1 MRTDLKLNYGA
12 LDAVSSRI
20 AAYYNALDDMEQ
32 ALKELKSV
40 LENQESEAV
49 EELSEKLK
57 STSLNLGNKKE
68 TLRQL
73 KQILDNYI
81 GDMEELVG
89 AISRNE
95 KVRADQYDIWYNIK
109 QIENPVDDLKKGVAS
124 AVRGN
129 SSWIPAKEEDYMRN
143 TRQKEE
149 RNYTKLENLRSGKL
163 TALANRMKTCVTDI
177 WDIYNN
183 YIKPFEEKDDD
194 YRKKLNA
201 IYKER
206 TSKEDKWD
214 NFWDSFTS
222 IAGSFLKSFAIAF
235 VGAFLVALAPGWLVV
250 GALVVLAVG
259 CVIMANVPEE
269 SVPNW
274 LKGAKQA
281 ADDVA
286 DKAVQVLEEGPI
298 VLVEDI
304 AQDFM
309 DKIQTPEGIAA
320 VAGETIGGF
329 AGGYAGTK
337 VKAKIKTKSPEV
349 EKIPEPEN
357 VEAEEII
364 SKRTE
369 GLDLE
374 AHPSNQKQLS
384 SKKMSEIKKK
394 IDNRTATKSE
404 YDAYKWNKKIKN
416 KRAKAVDEFWADEK
430 IRISQGKPTRKW
442 SPKQT
447 ADIMNGKRPKYN
459 GKTIQGHHT
468 YSVSEYPHLAGESKT
483 IYPATF
489 NEHFNGWHGGNW
501 KTSKPGKRINNISDF

>member
-1 MRTDLKLNYGA
+1 MRTDLKINYGA

-20 AAYYNALDDMEQ
+20 TAYYNALDDMEQ
-32 ALKELKSV
+32 ALNDLKSV

-49 EELSEKLK
+49 EELSAKLK
-57 STSLNLGNKKE
+57 STSVNLGNKKE

-73 KQILDNYI
+73 KQILDSYI

-89 AISRNE
+89 ATSRNE

-109 QIENPVDDLKKGVAS
+109 QIEGPVDDLKNGVAS
-124 AVRGN
+124 AAWGN

-149 RNYTKLENLRSGKL
+149 KNYTQLENLRSEKL
-163 TALANRMKTCVTDI
+163 VSLADRMKTCVTDI

-183 YIKPFEEKDDD
+183 YIKPFEETDDN
-194 YRKKLNA
+194 YKKKLNA

-214 NFWDSFTS
+214 NFWDGFTN

-286 DKAVQVLEEGPI
+286 DKAVQVLEEGPT

-349 EKIPEPEN
+349 EKVPEPEKTDMPE
-357 VEAEEII
+357 VREIEI
-364 SKRTE
+364 NGKKVILDDNTFDPNFVDKQGRTNIQRME
-369 GLDLE
+369 QGLAPIGKDGKSVNIHHIDQTD
-374 AHPSNQKQLS
+374 AGTV
-384 SKKMSEIKKK
+384 MEI
-394 IDNRTATKSE
+394 TATNHQKNYALLHTNTGQNPSKINRK
-404 YDAYKWNKKIKN
+404 AFNKWRRDYWKW
-416 KRAKAVDEFWADEK
+416 RASNV
-430 IRISQGKPTRKW
+430 G
-442 SPKQT
+442 
-447 ADIMNGKRPKYN
+447 
-459 GKTIQGHHT
+459 
-468 YSVSEYPHLAGESKT
+468 
-483 IYPATF
+483 
-489 NEHFNGWHGGNW
+489 
-501 KTSKPGKRINNISDF
+501 

>member
-1 MRTDLKLNYGA
+1 M
-12 LDAVSSRI
+12 
-20 AAYYNALDDMEQ
+20 
-32 ALKELKSV
+32 
-40 LENQESEAV
+40 ENQKSEAV
-49 EELSEKLK
+49 EELSAKLK
-57 STSLNLGNKKE
+57 STSVNLGNKKE

-73 KQILDNYI
+73 KKILDDYI

-89 AISRNE
+89 GKNRNE

-109 QIENPVDDLKKGVAS
+109 QIEGPVDDLKNGVAS
-124 AVRGN
+124 AAWGN

-163 TALANRMKTCVTDI
+163 VSLANRMKTCVTDI

-183 YIKPFEEKDDD
+183 YIKPFEETDDD
-194 YRKKLNA
+194 YKKKLNA

-214 NFWDSFTS
+214 NFWDSFTN

-286 DKAVQVLEEGPI
+286 DKAVQVLEEGPT

-349 EKIPEPEN
+349 RKKSEFDDFDPSNATTKQKGNYGEYKADDN
-357 VEAEEII
+357 LVNNKSLKEA
-364 SKRTE
+364 
-369 GLDLE
+369 GYDLE
-374 AHPSNQKQLS
+374 SIGRDVPTSPDDSIVKGIDGLYKNNNPN
-384 SKKMSEIKKK
+384 SEIK
-394 IDNRTATKSE
+394 
-404 YDAYKWNKKIKN
+404 YV
-416 KRAKAVDEFWADEK
+416 VDEAKFGSSK
-430 IRISQGKPTRKW
+430 L
-442 SPKQT
+442 
-447 ADIMNGKRPKYN
+447 
-459 GKTIQGHHT
+459 GKTKDGLQMSDDWLTGTKTGNNRILDAVNGDKK
-468 YSVSEYPHLAGESKT
+468 LASTIEKALKKGQVERVLTKVDSKGVT
-483 IYPATF
+483 TTF
-489 NEHFNGWHGGNW
+489 RLNAE
-501 KTSKPGKRINNISDF
+501 GKIIGTWP

>member
-40 LENQESEAV
+40 LANQESEAV

-57 STSLNLGNKKE
+57 STSVNLGNKKE

-89 AISRNE
+89 ATSRNE

-124 AVRGN
+124 AARGN

-143 TRQKEE
+143 TRRKEE

-163 TALANRMKTCVTDI
+163 AALADRMKTSVTDI

-286 DKAVQVLEEGPI
+286 EKAVQVLEEGPT

-337 VKAKIKTKSPEV
+337 VKAKIKTKNLDVPQHDNSFDKLDTDIDEIDLPEGTW
-349 EKIPEPEN
+349 EKGVTERGK
-357 VEAEEII
+357 EIDKI
-364 SKRTE
+364 LKNNTGDNYPVIDRIDKDGVVTSVKSRDLNCTTYQNGSK
-369 GLDLE
+369 LE
-374 AHPSNQKQLS
+374 SV
-384 SKKMSEIKKK
+384 IKRD
-394 IDNRTATKSE
+394 IDKL
-404 YDAYKWNKKIKN
+404 
-416 KRAKAVDEFWADEK
+416 AKF
-430 IRISQGKPTRKW
+430 
-442 SPKQT
+442 
-447 ADIMNGKRPKYN
+447 N
-459 GKTIQGHHT
+459 GKTWGGT
-468 YSVSEYPHLAGESKT
+468 T
-483 IYPATF
+483 ISPSQIT
-489 NEHFNGWHGGNW
+489 
-501 KTSKPGKRINNISDF
+501 GKQLQIVFPNSTLTQTQIKAINSAISYGREKGIKVLITVGR